1 MPDIQR
7 KYVVMGIDHTE
18 VVEYYG
24 DHVVVIEHLVTSDD
38 GEFMVYYNDNESP
51 PQWATVESRES
62 IH

>member
-24 DHVVVIEHLVTSDD
+24 NHVVVREYLVPSDD
-38 GEFMVYYNDNESP
+38 GEFMVYYDDIP
-51 PQWATVESRES
+51 PQWATVESREA